1 MEITLKKKIKAV
13 LLVAFVG
20 ALLIRVFVVE
30 GFIVKGDSMSPTVL
44 SGDYVF
50 VNKLAYWHSGPS
62 RGDVVVV
69 IPRNETFK
77 VIKRIIV
84 LPGERFSI
92 ENGKVVIREDRLD
105 EGKTLDEDYVPNDI
119 ESPVGITQARLDPE
133 EYFALGDNVSV
144 SLDSRVLGYMDRWD
158 IKGRAFGVFRLNG
171 FKYIGL

>member
-1 MEITLKKKIKAV
+1 MEISRRTKIKSV
-13 LLVAFVG
+13 LLVAFVC
-20 ALLIRVFVVE
+20 ALLLRVFVVE
-30 GFIVKGDSMSPTVL
+30 GFIVRGDSMSPTIL

-50 VNKLAYWHSGPS
+50 INKLAYWHKGPS

-69 IPRNETFK
+69 IPRGESFK

-92 ENGKVVIREDRLD
+92 EDGKVVIREDRLD
-105 EGKTLDEDYVPNDI
+105 EGHALEDGYIPENI
-119 ESPVGITQARLDPE
+119 ESPVGITQAKLDPE

-158 IKGRAFGVFRLNG
+158 IKGRAFGVFRLKG
-171 FKYIGL
+171 LKYIGL